1 MKISVSSPYRE
12 NSIVNMAGVLATTD
26 QLQRFYTPLYLA
38 QWERTAKR
46 IPLAGSRLAREF
58 GRREFPGIPA
68 QCVQSASTGAE
79 LINVGVRRLF
89 GRRHPEWSAHL
100 NAQNEGKI

>member
-1 MKISVSSPYRE
+1 MKISVSSPYRA

-46 IPLAGSRLAREF
+46 IHWHWLSRWL
-58 GRREFPGIPA
+58 GRRGFPGIPA
-68 QCVQSASTGAE
+68 QCVQSAATGAE
-79 LINVGVRRLF
+79 
-89 GRRHPEWSAHL
+89 SM
-100 NAQNEGKI
+100 